1 MRPRARFVVVLLAL
15 VVCLGGV
22 GVAVGQSG
30 SGHGQETIV
39 SISNTTN
46 QLSPASVATDGHSA
60 TGLDVGAAVTA
71 DATRLAGLHE
81 RLTLEAALAANDRSA
96 ERIAVRDAVSALE
109 ERTAALSREQQA
121 LLRAHA
127 ADDLSTQALVSELIR
142 LNAAVDRSRAQF
154 DQLNQLSEAQTVTGL
169 SIEANISVLEATAQ
183 LFEQPVLDRIAAA
196 AAGTAEPRTVYL
208 QGGPGG
214 DSLVIGTVGERYLRQ
229 ALVSSERNDSGVN
242 QFIDGDD
249 PDEFGAVIDRGEQ
262 LYPWAEAFGNR
273 LGIGRLNDGG
283 DSYRYTREH
292 DHGTLNAFFD
302 SATANVFYEIQRL
315 DPDRVPV
322 TTTRSVTNEGVEVQV
337 AFTHPTGP
345 ARVSVTDGTGAVAGA
360 TITIGD
366 QRVGTTDSS
375 GSAWIVQP
383 SGTGGTDETFRVT
396 VTAPDGRLV
405 SVSGP

>member
-1 MRPRARFVVVLLAL
+1 MRPRSRFIVVLLTLA
-15 VVCLGGV
+15 VCLGGV

-39 SISNTTN
+39 SIQDTTN
-46 QLSPASVATDGHSA
+46 QLSPASVATEGHSV

-71 DATRLAGLHE
+71 EATRLAGLHE
-81 RLTLEAALAANDRSA
+81 RLTLEAALTTNEASSK
-96 ERIAVRDAVSALE
+96 RIAVRDAITALE
-109 ERTAALSREQQA
+109 KRTAALSRERQA
-121 LLRAHA
+121 LIRAHA
-127 ADDLSTQALVSELIR
+127 AAELSTRALVSELTR
-142 LNAAVDRSRAQF
+142 LNAVADRSRAQF
-154 DQLNQLSEAQTVTGL
+154 DQLNQLSEAQAVTGL
-169 SIEANISVLEATAQ
+169 NIEANISALETTAQ

-196 AAGTAEPRTVYL
+196 AAGAAEPRTVYL

-214 DSLVIGTVGERYLRQ
+214 DGLVVVTVGERYVRQ
-229 ALVSSERNDSGVN
+229 ALVSSERNDSDTN
-242 QFIDGDD
+242 QFSSSGGPDD
-249 PDEFGAVIDRGEQ
+249 LDAVVDRGGQ
-262 LYPWAEAFGNR
+262 LYPWAETFGSR
-273 LGIGRLNDGG
+273 LGAGRLNDGG
-283 DSYRYTREH
+283 DGYRYTREH

-322 TTTRSVTNEGVEVQV
+322 TTTRSVTNEGLGVRV

-345 ARVSVTDGTGAVAGA
+345 ARVSVTDGAGAVAGA

-375 GSAWIVQP
+375 GSAWIIQP